1 MDADIDLSAMPRED
15 LLALIAQLQAVVQEQ
30 QTVIAQLQRRIEALE
45 GKAKPG
51 GPKGMPGIK
60 PKSGRQQTPR
70 EKGPRKPR
78 PHGFARQRTTPTHR
92 VEHVL
97 DACPPVRHRP
107 VRRMDPADPGGH
119 RPASGSGPSHRT
131 CLHRQDLPSV

>member
-70 EKGPRKPR
+70 EKAGLC
-78 PHGFARQRTTPTHR
+78 AIQ
-92 VEHVL
+92 
-97 DACPPVRHRP
+97 A
-107 VRRMDPADPGGH
+107 A
-119 RPASGSGPSHRT
+119 
-131 CLHRQDLPSV
+131 

>member
-1 MDADIDLSAMPRED
+1 MTVHRPVAAADRGAGGKGQTGRPQRDAR
-15 LLALIAQLQAVVQEQ
+15 
-30 QTVIAQLQRRIEALE
+30 
-45 GKAKPG
+45 
-51 GPKGMPGIK
+51 IK

-97 DACPPVRHRP
+97 DACLQCGTGLS
-107 VRRMDPADPGGH
+107 GG
-119 RPASGSGPSHRT
+119 
-131 CLHRQDLPSV
+131 

>member
-1 MDADIDLSAMPRED
+1 MDTSLDLTAAPRET
-15 LLALIAQLQAVVQEQ
+15 LLAIIAQQ
-30 QTVIAQLQRRIEALE
+30 QNTIAQLQRRIEALE

-78 PHGFARQRTTPTHR
+78 PT
-92 VEHVL
+92 VS
-97 DACPPVRHRP
+97 
-107 VRRMDPADPGGH
+107 
-119 RPASGSGPSHRT
+119 PASA
-131 CLHRQDLPSV
+131 